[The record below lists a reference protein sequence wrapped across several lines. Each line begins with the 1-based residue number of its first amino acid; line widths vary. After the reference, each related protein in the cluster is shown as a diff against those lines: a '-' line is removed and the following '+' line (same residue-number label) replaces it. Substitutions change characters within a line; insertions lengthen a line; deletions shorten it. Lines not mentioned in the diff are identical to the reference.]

1 MKIEANLSIQECVV
15 TYFLMMAVI
24 IIGGFTGQWWLTAFG
39 LPLFLRGITGFC
51 PLKSLLKQDKA

>member
-1 MKIEANLSIQECVV
+1 MKIEPNLSLQECVV

-24 IIGGFTGQWWLTAFG
+24 IAGGFTGQWWLAALG

-51 PLKSLLKQDKA
+51 AVKSFLSQKKG